1 MLTTQDQFFENHNA
15 RNISKGISLHKVS
28 PSVQSTMLSL
38 LKSHPFFANR
48 SEEDCRR
55 IAAQIEGYVFTYE
68 EMAEALAEDISYA
81 ADCYFDT
88 LQNQMD
94 DASLHRTLRE
104 VAFGLDIFRDRTLA
118 IQSQRYT
125 DARVLFE
132 STDSPYQHFSTE
144 ELKTD
149 IRKKLNSFHL
159 SAAEM
164 ERLLQALQKGNSPAA
179 AAAAKGKENH
189 DLKCISALE
198 LYMNHADEITAEC
211 AAYIACTTIEMEAIA
226 DAVHKGMMTEKVAS
240 VLIWLAILAGILVI
254 AYYFPPFLEMH
265 YTIGEMGLT
274 SPTNILG
281 NIMEADAAVLKHKM
295 LLGIGG
301 LSLGIKLLKSLP
313 ERLTKLSPAE
323 SDITPVIEGFQSV
336 IAYEKAKED
345 NETLMQELI
354 PNEQSSLLQELQ
366 ALLSPTLQS
375 H

>member
-15 RNISKGISLHKVS
+15 RNISYGISLHKVS

-38 LKSHPFFANR
+38 LKSHPLFANR
-48 SEEDCRR
+48 REEDCQR

-94 DASLHRTLRE
+94 DASMHRTLQE

-118 IQSQRYT
+118 IQSQRYA
-125 DARVLFE
+125 DAGALFE
-132 STDSPYQHFSTE
+132 NTDIPYQHFSTE

-164 ERLLQALQKGNSPAA
+164 ERLLQALQKGKSPAA

-198 LYMNHADEITAEC
+198 LYMNHADEITPEC
-211 AAYIACTTIEMEAIA
+211 AAYIACTTVEMEAIA
-226 DAVHKGMMTEKVAS
+226 DAVHKGMLTEKVAS
-240 VLIWLAILAGILVI
+240 ALIWLAILAGILVI

-274 SPTNILG
+274 SSTNILG
-281 NIMEADAAVLKHKM
+281 NILEADAAVLKYKM

-301 LSLGIKLLKSLP
+301 LSFGIRLLKSLP
-313 ERLTKLSPAE
+313 NRMTKLPPAE

-336 IAYEKAKED
+336 IAYEKAEEENHLTQD
-345 NETLMQELI
+345 LTQ
-354 PNEQSSLLQELQ
+354 NEQTSFLQEETELFQ
-366 ALLSPTLQS
+366 